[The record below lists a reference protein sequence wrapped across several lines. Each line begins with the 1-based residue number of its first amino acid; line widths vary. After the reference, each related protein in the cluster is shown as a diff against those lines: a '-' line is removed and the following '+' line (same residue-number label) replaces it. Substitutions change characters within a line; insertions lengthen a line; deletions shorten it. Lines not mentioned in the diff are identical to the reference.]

1 MRLGVSTFD
10 GLVWRWRGDV
20 SPSRGGEPVQHF
32 DQSTFTGFPW
42 KRSRMA
48 GIGDS
53 LVPDLSS
60 DRIAAARFVI
70 ERLGD
75 GQTVE
80 AIAEATALAFP
91 GVFSTVWSAKEF
103 ARKFVRLCAS

>member
-1 MRLGVSTFD
+1 MRLAVSTFD

-20 SPSRGGEPVQHF
+20 SPFRGGEPGQPF

-48 GIGDS
+48 GIVDS
-53 LVPDLSS
+53 LVPEPSS

-80 AIAEATALAFP
+80 ALAEATALAFP
-91 GVFSTVWSAKEF
+91 ALFSTVWSAKEF
-103 ARKFVRLCAS
+103 ARRCVRLCGP